1 MDLLA
6 EKELNRA
13 SLRRHKK
20 RPVIE
25 FFNVC
30 KFYGENHAIVD
41 VSFTISKDDF
51 ALITGPSGAGKSTII
66 RIIYMGETISSGS
79 VIVDGMNLTR
89 VTRPQ
94 IPFLRRKMGI
104 IFQDFKLIPT
114 KTAFDNVALVLE
126 AAGVRSK
133 NIIKDRVMASL
144 ETVGIADRFDAYPPA
159 LSGGEQQRVAVARAM
174 VGEPKIILAD
184 EPTASLDPESADAIY
199 RLLQDAHSR
208 GTTVVVTTH
217 DLELIKKGG
226 TRVIHLKSGRMVS
239 VDNKDVWD
247 KL

>member
-1 MDLLA
+1 M
-6 EKELNRA
+6 ETRA
-13 SLRRHKK
+13 SRKK
-20 RPVIE
+20 KSVIG

-30 KFYGENHAIVD
+30 KFYGESDAIVD

-51 ALITGPSGAGKSTII
+51 ALITGPSGAGKSTVI

-79 VIVDGMNLTR
+79 VIVDGMNLLR
-89 VTRPQ
+89 ITRPQ
-94 IPFLRRKMGI
+94 VPLLRRKIGV
-104 IFQDFKLIPT
+104 IFQDFKLIPS
-114 KTAFDNVALVLE
+114 KTVFGNVALVLE

-133 NIIKDRVMASL
+133 NIIHDKVMSVL
-144 ETVGIADRFDAYPPA
+144 ETVGIGDRAASYPPT

-184 EPTASLDPESADAIY
+184 EPTASLDPEAADAIY
-199 RLLQDAHSR
+199 QLLQDVHAR

-217 DLELIKKGG
+217 DLNLLEKGG

-239 VDNKDVWD
+239 IVNQDVWNG
-247 KL
+247 L